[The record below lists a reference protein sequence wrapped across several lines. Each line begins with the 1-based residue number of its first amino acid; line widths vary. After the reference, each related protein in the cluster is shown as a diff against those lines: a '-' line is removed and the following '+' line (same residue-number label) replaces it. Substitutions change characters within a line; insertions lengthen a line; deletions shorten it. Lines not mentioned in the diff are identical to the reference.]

1 MRVLTRMKYIPTAE
15 PSNRQDAMTSA
26 LAFAVS
32 GSPIARKTPFQF
44 ILAWLC
50 TCVCF
55 LGCETTTTRKP
66 SPPPSSIAPYSAVL
80 AVAPFTNESGVPIPV
95 NEIWEVGDGVITAI
109 NETRGW
115 DAVPLNRTIQT
126 MRQMGINSVP
136 DLKTASALA
145 QAMDV
150 DAIVLGTIT
159 QWDPYDPPR
168 FGANVILVASDEATL
183 REFDPRTLQGSTQER
198 MPTSTSETLQCA
210 QVVGV
215 YDAAQHGTYESL
227 KAYAAGRYDITG
239 GFEPPERYYLMVYS
253 RYLEYATWRLVDGLR
268 DQETTRLARTQ
279 EKSSAQK

>member
-1 MRVLTRMKYIPTAE
+1 
-15 PSNRQDAMTSA
+15 
-26 LAFAVS
+26 
-32 GSPIARKTPFQF
+32 
-44 ILAWLC
+44 
-50 TCVCF
+50 
-55 LGCETTTTRKP
+55 
-66 SPPPSSIAPYSAVL
+66 VL

-95 NEIWEVGDGVITAI
+95 NEIWKVGDGLITAI
-109 NETRGW
+109 NQTQGW

-126 MRQMGINSVP
+126 MRQMGIDTVP

-145 QAMDV
+145 RAMDV

-183 REFDPRTLQGSTQER
+183 REFDPRGLQGATKEQ
-198 MPTSTSETLQCA
+198 MPKSMSETLQFA

-215 YDAAQHGTYESL
+215 YDAAQHGTYENL

-253 RYLEYATWRLVDGLR
+253 RYLEYATWRLVEGLI
-268 DQETTRLARTQ
+268 DQEATRSARGQ